1 MSCSARLPIYVL
13 LIGAFFPTHAALV
26 FMGLYVMGIIV
37 AVITARLLRRF
48 LFKTDETP
56 FVMELPPYRMPTMKA
71 SLRHTWAKGVQYLR
85 KMGGTILVA
94 SIIVWALNYF
104 PHHEDQDAA
113 SVQLTETSD
122 SSIDPD
128 NDSYLEMM
136 GKAIN
141 PVMQPIGFHW
151 RATVAAIAGVPA
163 KEIVVST
170 LGVLYADN
178 EAAPEER
185 LSRRLKADDP
195 TTGKPDFTAAATLS
209 FLIFILLYCPCIA
222 TVTAIARESGSW
234 KWGAFSV
241 VYNTFVAWIVAFA
254 AYHIALIF

>member
-1 MSCSARLPIYVL
+1 
-13 LIGAFFPTHAALV
+13 
-26 FMGLYVMGIIV
+26 
-37 AVITARLLRRF
+37 
-48 LFKTDETP
+48 
-56 FVMELPPYRMPTMKA
+56 
-71 SLRHTWAKGVQYLR
+71 
-85 KMGGTILVA
+85 
-94 SIIVWALNYF
+94 
-104 PHHEDQDAA
+104 
-113 SVQLTETSD
+113 
-122 SSIDPD
+122 
-128 NDSYLEMM
+128 M

-195 TTGKPDFTAAATLS
+195 TTGKPDFTAAAALS